1 MMTYEGGGD
10 DEDDDDEGDGGD
22 DGDDHEVMNVTVAK
36 LKYQSVNVT
45 RQKPLVPGRKIV
57 IETEN
62 LQ

>member
-1 MMTYEGGGD
+1 MTCEGGGGD
-10 DEDDDDEGDGGD
+10 DDDDDGDGGD
-22 DGDDHEVMNVTVAK
+22 DDDDHEVMNVAVAT